1 LKIAFLLMKLWLIL
15 MALEMVWLLWR
26 FMEFRSC
33 TSANSILGLKR
44 EETNERR

>member
-1 LKIAFLLMKLWLIL
+1 MKIAFLLMKLWLIL

-33 TSANSILGLKR
+33 NSVLGLKS
-44 EETNERR
+44 EETNKRE